1 MIFKLI
7 RDGTFDCAGRFLS
20 LGFVG
25 ASPECPASVASV
37 LGMQAIV
44 EAHPVSDLWKLPCK
58 RISLEAFGDWG
69 MTYFESRTAF
79 CLVSPRL
86 RRSPLLLV
94 PSIGGHMSRF
104 AARL

>member
-1 MIFKLI
+1 MPRERSECF
-7 RDGTFDCAGRFLS
+7 GYAGDSRS
-20 LGFVG
+20 
-25 ASPECPASVASV
+25 SP
-37 LGMQAIV
+37 
-44 EAHPVSDLWKLPCK
+44 SDLWKLPCK

-79 CLVSPRL
+79 CLALPRL